1 MKDISMMLGGD
12 SDEVRRRNRRWT
24 KISCFFHVIIG
35 ILSNGSDCFFY
46 VELNATEKGLVYGP
60 VNEKVLIALLVFCV
74 VGCLIFLAD
83 LSCHVYSHCS
93 CLKKW
98 EKRINN
104 PHLISILAVLF
115 GDIPQVLIRI
125 CVARCRE
132 QGLSYFQIA
141 KTTLVFL
148 GESVYDDTR
157 TWKIRADQIR
167 EFVCLL
173 VIGWKTY
180 EVIFLLSFTLSI
192 NCIV

>member
-12 SDEVRRRNRRWT
+12 SDEVRRMRRWT
-24 KISCFFHVIIG
+24 ITSCILHVIIG
-35 ILSNGSDCFFY
+35 ILSNGSDWLFY

-60 VNEKVLIALLVFCV
+60 VDENILNALLAFCII
-74 VGCLIFLAD
+74 GCLIFLAD
-83 LSCHVYSHCS
+83 LLCHVYSHCF

-98 EKRINN
+98 EKCINN

-115 GDIPQVLIRI
+115 GDIPQVSIRI

-132 QGLSYFQIA
+132 QGLSYLQIA

-167 EFVCLL
+167 EFVCLCVCGKRTKL
-173 VIGWKTY
+173 FFCCRLH
-180 EVIFLLSFTLSI
+180 FLLT
-192 NCIV
+192 V